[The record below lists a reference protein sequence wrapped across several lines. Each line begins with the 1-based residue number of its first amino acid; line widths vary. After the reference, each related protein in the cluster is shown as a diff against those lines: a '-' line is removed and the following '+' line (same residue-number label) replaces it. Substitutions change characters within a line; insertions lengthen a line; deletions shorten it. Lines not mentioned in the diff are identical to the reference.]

1 MHFVIGG
8 ACNGKAEWVR
18 NHYDMCQHPKESWIK
33 AYECSF
39 NDWLSEDF
47 DASFVV
53 VEGMEYWIRELSLQ
67 HESDEVRRR
76 WKEILI
82 KWDSWEKEGLNRSVI
97 FIGSDITRGIVP
109 VEKVD
114 RKWRD
119 DAGWTFQDTVQACHR
134 VDQIWYGIGQRLK

>member
-18 NHYDMCQHPKESWIK
+18 HHYDLWKYPKESWIK

-39 NDWLSEDF
+39 NDRLREDF

-67 HESDEVRRR
+67 HESDEVRKR
-76 WKEILI
+76 WKEILM

-109 VEKVD
+109 VEKVN

-119 DAGWTFQDTVQACHR
+119 DAGWAFQDTVQACDR
-134 VDQIWYGIGQRLK
+134 VDQIWYGIGQQLK